1 MCKSALL
8 KVASVP
14 SSGST
19 TRALLWV
26 NSKQLNKSWPG
37 EATLQILH
45 QTYGFQIS
53 MIFKNVVYITLYSE
67 KIISFKNVFF
77 NIYIQTH
84 IYEGKQLALSLRK
97 LYWITGRKSQLSLEN
112 LLHAINSDCVV

>member
-1 MCKSALL
+1 MCKSEIL

-14 SSGST
+14 SSAST
-19 TRALLWV
+19 MRALLWG

-53 MIFKNVVYITLYSE
+53 MIFKNVMYITLYSE
-67 KIISFKNVFF
+67 KEIISFKNVFF

-84 IYEGKQLALSLRK
+84 IYEGKQLALNLCK
-97 LYWITGRKSQLSLEN
+97 LYWITGRKLQ
-112 LLHAINSDCVV
+112 